1 MIQVPSKIG
10 ITKLIFKALLGVN
23 DRRPETGSSELPR
36 LLLLT
41 EPGDALDLCIWIT
54 KWTRQ
59 II

>member
-10 ITKLIFKALLGVN
+10 IAKLIFKALLGVN
-23 DRRPETGSSELPR
+23 DKRPETGSSIPR

-41 EPGDALDLCIWIT
+41 EPEDALDLCIWIT

-59 II
+59 IM